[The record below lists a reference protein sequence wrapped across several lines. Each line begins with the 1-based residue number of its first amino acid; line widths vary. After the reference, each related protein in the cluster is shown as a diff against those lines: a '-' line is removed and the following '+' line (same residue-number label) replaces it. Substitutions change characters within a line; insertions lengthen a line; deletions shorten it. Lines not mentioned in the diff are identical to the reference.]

1 MGKESRFQKRKPKGI
16 RELKRSE
23 HSRAPYDK
31 VLIVTEG
38 KKTEPE
44 YFNDLKKYYRI
55 HSANIKIDGSG
66 DSSPES
72 VVKYGKKLYE
82 DERSTGAEFDRV
94 YFVFDKDTHLT
105 YPQALDEIKR
115 YRRRRKDTFFAINS
129 VPCFE
134 YWLLLHFIY
143 TTEPFSAT
151 GRLSTA
157 DQVIRKLKKYC
168 PDYDKSASA
177 LFTKLYDK
185 LETAKVNAINALKAA
200 DQTETDI
207 PSTRVHELVE
217 YLQNIKKVN

>member
-1 MGKESRFQKRKPKGI
+1 MRRESRLQKRKPKGI
-16 RELKRSE
+16 RELKRRE
-23 HSRAPYDK
+23 HKRAPYDK

-44 YFNDLKKYYRI
+44 YFEDLKKYYRI

-82 DERSTGAEFDRV
+82 DERSRGDTFDRV

-115 YRRRRKDTFFAINS
+115 YRRKNTFFAINS

-134 YWLLLHFIY
+134 YWLLLHFTY
-143 TTEPFSAT
+143 TTESFKAAGKLSA
-151 GRLSTA
+151 A
-157 DQVIRKLKKYC
+157 DAVIQKVRKHI
-168 PDYDKSASA
+168 PDYDKSTAG
-177 LFTKLYDK
+177 LFVQLYDQ
-185 LETAKVNAINALKAA
+185 LEQAKKNAVLSIEEASK
-200 DQTETDI
+200 TRTDN

-217 YLQNIKKVN
+217 YLQNIKTC

>member
-1 MGKESRFQKRKPKGI
+1 MGKESRFQKRKAKGI
-16 RELKRSE
+16 RELKRRD
-23 HSRAPYDK
+23 HKRAPYDK

-72 VVKYGKKLYE
+72 VVKYGRKLYA
-82 DERSTGAEFDRV
+82 DERSTGDAFNRV

-115 YRRRRKDTFFAINS
+115 YRRKNTFFAINS

-143 TTEPFSAT
+143 TTEPFTAT
-151 GRLSTA
+151 GKLSAA

-168 PDYDKSASA
+168 PDYDKSASG
-177 LFTKLYDK
+177 LFTKLYEK
-185 LETAKVNAINALKAA
+185 LEMAKGNAVNALQAA
-200 DQTETDI
+200 DQTGTDN

-217 YLQNIKKVN
+217 YLQNIKIVK

>member
-1 MGKESRFQKRKPKGI
+1 MGKESRFQKRKARGM
-16 RELKRSE
+16 RELTRRE
-23 HSRAPYDK
+23 HKQAPYDK

-66 DSSPES
+66 NSSPES

-82 DERSTGAEFDRV
+82 DERSTGDAFDRV

-115 YRRRRKDTFFAINS
+115 YRRKNTFFAINS

-143 TTEPFSAT
+143 TTEPFTAAGKLSA
-151 GRLSTA
+151 A

-168 PDYDKSASA
+168 PHYDKSASG
-177 LFTKLYDK
+177 LFTKLYEK
-185 LETAKVNAINALKAA
+185 LEMAKSNAVNALQAA
-200 DQTETDI
+200 DQTGTDN

-217 YLQNIKKVN
+217 YLQNIKIVN